1 MYDVWLWYWYW
12 WGCSDGGDGG
22 IVVVLMVVMAVVRV
36 ANVIV
41 VGVLYLSVYLLVGN
55 GICSSIGGE
64 GGGWRWWFLDIGGDG
79 G

>member
-1 MYDVWLWYWYW
+1 MWLWYWYW

-64 GGGWRWWFLDIGGDG
+64 GGMEVVVFGYWW
-79 G
+79 

>member
-1 MYDVWLWYWYW
+1 MWLWYWYW

-41 VGVLYLSVYLLVGN
+41 VGVLYLGAVHKL
-55 GICSSIGGE
+55 CKRPK
-64 GGGWRWWFLDIGGDG
+64 GGWGGLENADIG
-79 G
+79 

>member
-1 MYDVWLWYWYW
+1 MWLWYWYW

-36 ANVIV
+36 ENVIV

-55 GICSSIGGE
+55 GICSSIGGD
-64 GGGWRWWFLDIGGDG
+64 GGGVEVVVFGYWW
-79 G
+79 

>member
-1 MYDVWLWYWYW
+1 MWLWLWYC

-55 GICSSIGGE
+55 GICSNIGGE
-64 GGGWRWWFLDIGGDG
+64 GVVFGYWW
-79 G
+79 

>member
-1 MYDVWLWYWYW
+1 M
-12 WGCSDGGDGG
+12 
-22 IVVVLMVVMAVVRV
+22 VLMVVMAVVRV

-64 GGGWRWWFLDIGGDG
+64 GGMEVVVFGYWW
-79 G
+79 